1 MGDRNEEEQMASIL
15 IVDDSSAMRTM
26 IKRILAISGFE
37 MDTCLQA
44 CDGEDALSTLRRE
57 SVSLVISD
65 INMPRM
71 DGEALLREMSA
82 DPALSGIP
90 VVIVS
95 SDATESRA
103 SRLLGLGAKGYL
115 VKPFQP
121 QMLRDKLEQVLEGV
135 HA

>member
-1 MGDRNEEEQMASIL
+1 MASIL
-15 IVDDSSAMRTM
+15 IVDDSSAMRSV
-26 IKRILAISGFE
+26 IKRIIALSGFE
-37 MDTCLQA
+37 MDTCFDA
-44 CDGEDALSTLRRE
+44 CDGEDALSTLRRQP
-57 SVSLVISD
+57 VDLVISD

-90 VVIVS
+90 VVMVS
-95 SDATESRA
+95 SDATESRSA
-103 SRLLGLGAKGYL
+103 KLLGLGAKAYL

-121 QMLRDKLEQVLEGV
+121 QALRAKLEEVLEGI

>member
-1 MGDRNEEEQMASIL
+1 MTSIL
-15 IVDDSSAMRTM
+15 IVDDSSAMRSV

-44 CDGEDALSTLRRE
+44 CDGQDALSTLRRE

-103 SRLLGLGAKGYL
+103 SRLLELGARGYL

-121 QMLRDKLEQVLEGV
+121 EMLRDKLEQILEGV
-135 HA
+135 HG

>member
-1 MGDRNEEEQMASIL
+1 MASIL
-15 IVDDSSAMRTM
+15 IVDDSSAMRSV

-37 MDTCLQA
+37 MDTCLDA
-44 CDGEDALSTLRRE
+44 CDGEDALAALRRQP
-57 SVSLVISD
+57 VNLVISD

-82 DPALSGIP
+82 DPALSAIP

-103 SRLLGLGAKGYL
+103 SRLLELGAKAYL

-121 QMLRDKLEQVLEGV
+121 QMFRQRLEQVLEGV
-135 HA
+135 HG

>member
-1 MGDRNEEEQMASIL
+1 MASIL
-15 IVDDSSAMRTM
+15 IVDDSSAMRSV
-26 IKRILAISGFE
+26 IKRILTISGFE
-37 MDTCLQA
+37 METYLFA
-44 CDGEDALSTLRRE
+44 CDGEDALSALRRQP
-57 SVSLVISD
+57 VNLVISD

-71 DGEALLREMSA
+71 DGESLLRAMSQ
-82 DPALSGIP
+82 DPELSGIP

-103 SRLLGLGAKGYL
+103 GKLMELGAKAYL

-121 QMLRDKLEQVLEGV
+121 QALRETLEQILEGV

>member
-1 MGDRNEEEQMASIL
+1 MASIL
-15 IVDDSSAMRTM
+15 IVDDSSAMRTV
-26 IKRILAISGFE
+26 IKRILEMSGFE
-37 MDTCLQA
+37 METCLYA
-44 CDGEDALSTLRRE
+44 CDGEDALSTLRRQP
-57 SVSLVISD
+57 VDLVISD

-95 SDATESRA
+95 SDANRSQRPA
-103 SRLLGLGAKGYL
+103 CLLGLGARAYV

-121 QMLRDKLEQVLEGV
+121 QVFREKLEQVLEAV
-135 HA
+135 HG

>member
-1 MGDRNEEEQMASIL
+1 MASIL
-15 IVDDSSAMRTM
+15 IVDDSSAMRSV

-37 MDTCLQA
+37 MDTCLDA
-44 CDGEDALSTLRRE
+44 CDGEDALAALRRQP
-57 SVSLVISD
+57 VNLVISD

-82 DPALSGIP
+82 DPALAAIP

-103 SRLLGLGAKGYL
+103 SRLLELGAKAYL

-121 QMLRDKLEQVLEGV
+121 QMFRQRLEQVLEGV
-135 HA
+135 HG

>member
-1 MGDRNEEEQMASIL
+1 MASIL
-15 IVDDSSAMRTM
+15 IVDDSSAMRTV
-26 IKRILAISGFE
+26 IKRILTMSGFE
-37 MDTCLQA
+37 MEACLYA
-44 CDGEDALSTLRRE
+44 CDGEDALSTLRRQP
-57 SVSLVISD
+57 VDLVISD

-90 VVIVS
+90 VVMVS
-95 SDATESRA
+95 SDATESRSA
-103 SRLLGLGAKGYL
+103 KLLGLGAKAYL

-121 QMLRDKLEQVLEGV
+121 QALREKLEEVLEGI

>member
-1 MGDRNEEEQMASIL
+1 MASIL
-15 IVDDSSAMRTM
+15 IVDDSSAMRSV
-26 IKRILAISGFE
+26 IKRIIAMSGFE
-37 MDTCLQA
+37 METCLDA
-44 CDGEDALSTLRRE
+44 CDGVDALSVLRRE
-57 SVSLVISD
+57 PVNVVISD

-71 DGEALLREMSA
+71 DGEALLRAMSA

-95 SDATESRA
+95 SDATESRS
-103 SRLLGLGAKGYL
+103 SRLLELGARAYL

-121 QMLRDKLEQVLEGV
+121 QLFREKLEQALEID

>member
-1 MGDRNEEEQMASIL
+1 MTSIL
-15 IVDDSSAMRTM
+15 IVDDSSAMRSV

-44 CDGEDALSTLRRE
+44 CDGEDALSTMRRE
-57 SVSLVISD
+57 PVDLVISD

-71 DGEALLREMSA
+71 DGEALLREMSE

-103 SRLLGLGAKGYL
+103 SRLLDLGAKGYL

-121 QMLRDKLEQVLEGV
+121 EMLREKLEEVLEGV
-135 HA
+135 NG

>member
-1 MGDRNEEEQMASIL
+1 MASIL
-15 IVDDSSAMRTM
+15 IVDDSSAMRTV
-26 IKRILAISGFE
+26 IKRILEMSGFE
-37 MDTCLQA
+37 METCLYA
-44 CDGEDALSTLRRE
+44 CDGEDALSTLRRQP
-57 SVSLVISD
+57 VDLVISD

-90 VVIVS
+90 VVMVS
-95 SDATESRA
+95 SDATESRSA
-103 SRLLGLGAKGYL
+103 KLLGLGAKAYL

-121 QMLRDKLEQVLEGV
+121 QALREKLEEVLEGI